1 MNYITAYYLK
11 GRGRELFLEEY
22 CALGSKVVIGGLFE
36 GNPTKTES
44 PESTVANLETW
55 SHHFPWCKLA
65 KTPSKGIRRIEA
77 ELSESKITEDAI
89 LFAGIEEEIF
99 LQNTSHSNYRAYAIS
114 GFFGAGHARKIT
126 GDFRGKAES
135 GAGILL
141 ASADFMEG
149 VEERQIGQALRFE
162 GEPEEKQALRHLK
175 ELAGGRDGAA
185 ILIIFR

>member
-1 MNYITAYYLK
+1 MNYVTAYYLK
-11 GRGRELFLEEY
+11 GKGRELFLEEY
-22 CALGSKVVIGGLFE
+22 CTQGSNVVIGGLSE
-36 GNPTKTES
+36 GNLAQTE
-44 PESTVANLETW
+44 PLGSTAANLETW
-55 SHHFPWCKLA
+55 SHHFPWGKLA
-65 KTPSKGIRRIEA
+65 KTPCKGIRRIEA
-77 ELSESKITEDAI
+77 ELSESKITEDMI
-89 LFAGIEEEIF
+89 IFTGIEEEIY
-99 LQNTSHSNYRAYAIS
+99 LLNTSHSNYKAYVIS

-141 ASADFMEG
+141 VSADFMEG

-162 GEPEEKQALRHLK
+162 GEPEEKQAMRHLK